1 MLDGQLAK
9 CLHPTVPRLL
19 PDGVFRG
26 RKIRIGKR
34 SNGDS
39 EQPGISFRLPI
50 NGRAAS
56 WAELEGDRFAA
67 VGHALE
73 LRCVA
78 RDGSHLGPLEPSLIT
93 ENRSGSPLTLK
104 AMARRNPHRLAFAR
118 EVQLA
123 TIACSVTDRH
133 GSPGTRRC
141 VEGICFFA
149 GMCVCGFTQAY
160 QIMYNATI
168 CMGCRDMR

>member
-1 MLDGQLAK
+1 
-9 CLHPTVPRLL
+9 
-19 PDGVFRG
+19 
-26 RKIRIGKR
+26 
-34 SNGDS
+34 
-39 EQPGISFRLPI
+39 
-50 NGRAAS
+50 
-56 WAELEGDRFAA
+56 
-67 VGHALE
+67 

-141 VEGICFFA
+141 EGICFFA
-149 GMCVCGFTQAY
+149 RMCVCGFTQAY

-168 CMGCRDMR
+168 CMGCRNMR